1 MSNKCCIKDNED
13 ACYHSNIPITCNM
26 DKCNDDLIHNGKFCC
41 SGEAEFNGGKY
52 LCKTKTPPPPPKRTC
67 ANPGED
73 VYTPN
78 KFTRTPAPC
87 CDGKTAKNDGTGKI
101 RCPKTPPPPKRTCAN
116 PGEDV
121 TKSNIFKTIPAPCCD
136 RQKPVNNICPDTPP
150 PPPPPPGNSGGNKM
164 GLKVLL
170 GILIFL
176 WFVTLGVFIYTKY
189 KIGK

>member
-1 MSNKCCIKDNED
+1 MPNNNCCIKDNED
-13 ACYHSNIPITCNM
+13 ACDHSGIPTSCDMDECTPKNI
-26 DKCNDDLIHNGKFCC
+26 NDIYKFCC
-41 SGEAEFNGGKY
+41 SKKSTFKDGKY
-52 LCKTKTPPPPPKRTC
+52 ICEPNSPPPTKRTC

-78 KFTRTPAPC
+78 TFTQTPAPC
-87 CDGKTAKNDGTGKI
+87 CDG
-101 RCPKTPPPPKRTCAN
+101 
-116 PGEDV
+116 
-121 TKSNIFKTIPAPCCD
+121 
-136 RQKPVNNICPDTPP
+136 QKPDN
-150 PPPPPPGNSGGNKM
+150 NKM